1 MGDAL
6 TPFMDHAAAIA
17 ESLSLEE
24 KVGRIFLFTLR
35 NLPSA
40 ENLLALGPAGF
51 IRLYSDVVTASK
63 QHKRLRELA
72 SYPLLI
78 AADFEKGVA
87 PVLAGA
93 TEFATAMG
101 LAATQ
106 DPELTEAVAY
116 AMACEATAVGVNWN
130 LMPTLD
136 VNTDPENPIIN
147 VRAFSDD
154 PETVIKH
161 GLAFLRG
168 LRKGGVAACAKHFPG
183 HGPTHCDS
191 HLTLPEIKIPKQELL
206 DFHIAPFR
214 AAIEEGIEAIMVG
227 HLSCPELD
235 PAGTPA
241 TFSSRIIEGILRD
254 ECGFQGVVVSD
265 ALDMGAL
272 TRQYS
277 HEEIAVRSLL
287 AGCDLLIMP
296 AFPDRAYHAV
306 YEAVQNGII
315 PQQRLD
321 AAVRRVIALACRVK
335 ELWDQSISD
344 NPDSLMQ
351 IVGCRK
357 FHDLADVLAR
367 RSLTFVPSPA
377 PELPFGEEKVAVV
390 SFSTTQDGLLEYL
403 TPKVFGDYCTQ
414 FGSRTSSFYCG
425 FLGEQR
431 YDVQNQME
439 YAVQLCWEA
448 EKVVVGIFARLVVAG
463 NRTSLDELSRSLLEQ
478 IRQVGKPVV
487 ISLFGSPYFIS
498 ELRRYA
504 PTILCA
510 YSGGHAQQKAAA
522 MALFRGNASG
532 GTLPVRID

>member
-6 TPFMDHAAAIA
+6 KPYMDRAASIA
-17 ESLSLEE
+17 DSLSLKE
-24 KVGRIFLFTLR
+24 KVGRVFLFTLR

-40 ENLLALGPAGF
+40 ETLLALGPAGF
-51 IRLYSDVVTASK
+51 IRLYSDVVTASR

-93 TEFATAMG
+93 TEFAPAMG

-106 DPELTEAVAY
+106 DPELTDTVAFSI
-116 AMACEATAVGVNWN
+116 AREATAVGVNWN

-136 VNTDPENPIIN
+136 VNTDPTNPIIN
-147 VRAFSDD
+147 IRAFSDD
-154 PETVIKH
+154 PETVGKH
-161 GLAFLRG
+161 GLAFVRG
-168 LRKGGVAACAKHFPG
+168 LRKGGLAACAKHFPG
-183 HGPTHCDS
+183 HGPTHSDS
-191 HLTLPEIKIPKQELL
+191 HLTLPEIRIPKQELI

-214 AAIEEGIEAIMVG
+214 AAIEQGIEAIMVG

-235 PAGTPA
+235 PTGIPA

-296 AFPDRAYHAV
+296 AFPYRAYNAV
-306 YEAVQNGII
+306 YEAVQSGII
-315 PQQRLD
+315 PRERLE
-321 AAVRRVIALACRVK
+321 AAVRRVIALACRVE
-335 ELWDQSISD
+335 ELWDQSIAD
-344 NPDSLMQ
+344 DPASLLQ

-357 FHDLADVLAR
+357 FHDLADELAW
-367 RSLTFVPSPA
+367 RSLTLVSSSPPKFPSCD
-377 PELPFGEEKVAVV
+377 EKVAVI
-390 SFSTTQDGLLEYL
+390 SFSTTQDGLFEYL
-403 TPKVFGDYCTQ
+403 SPKLFGDYCVQ
-414 FGSRTSSFYCG
+414 IGSRTSAFYCG

-431 YDVQNQME
+431 YDVPNQVE
-439 YAVQLCWEA
+439 YALQLCRQA
-448 EKVVVGIFARLVVAG
+448 ETVVVGIFARLVVAG
-463 NRTSLDELSRSLLEQ
+463 NHIGLDERGHSLLEQ
-478 IRQVGKPVV
+478 IRQLGKPVV
-487 ISLFGSPYFIS
+487 IALFGSPYFIS

-510 YSGGHAQQKAAA
+510 YAAGHAQQKAAA
-522 MALFRGNASG
+522 LALFRRNECL
-532 GTLPVRID
+532 GTLPIRIG